1 MTTLDIRLRE
11 LRDGGR
17 KALVPYFVG
26 GLDDEWLE
34 CVKAAA
40 FAGADAIEIGV
51 PFSDPIMDGKVIQEA
66 SLRALGRG
74 TTLTSVLEGLHT
86 LDIDVP
92 LIVMTYFNIFHHHGL
107 ERSAIELHEAGVL
120 GTIVPDLSLEE
131 IAPWRTVS
139 NEHDVASIL
148 MTALSTPPERA
159 MQLAAETQGFAYAAA
174 RMAVTGV
181 ASDEGRGDLVVEKL
195 RQASTVP
202 IYVGIGITTPE
213 QAAAA
218 CAFADGAIV
227 GSALVQRLLDGE
239 GPKGVEQFLGE
250 MRSAINA
257 VGR

>member
-1 MTTLDIRLRE
+1 MTTLDVKLRAV
-11 LRDGGR
+11 RDAGR

-34 CVKAAA
+34 CVRAAA

-51 PFSDPIMDGKVIQEA
+51 PFSDPIMDGVVIQEA
-66 SLRALGRG
+66 SLRALNRG
-74 TTLTSVLEGLHT
+74 TTLTTVLEGLRT

-107 ERSAIELHEAGVL
+107 ERSANDLHEAGVL

-131 IAPWRTVS
+131 IGPWRSVS

-159 MQLAAETQGFAYAAA
+159 VQLASETQGFAYAAA
-174 RMAVTGV
+174 RMSVTGV

-195 RQASTVP
+195 RQSSTVP
-202 IYVGIGITTPE
+202 VYVGIGITTPQ

-218 CAFADGAIV
+218 CGFADGAIV
-227 GSALVQRLLDGE
+227 GSALVQRLLDGA
-239 GPKGVEQFLGE
+239 GPKGVELFLGE
-250 MRSAINA
+250 MRAAINGA
-257 VGR
+257 GQ